1 MLGSTAL
8 KIFGFLIPAF
18 AILLG
23 LSQTGLWPS
32 WWLRNPLSGNVE
44 DSGPKI
50 YALSDDPVVVYVKD
64 FITAEEA
71 AHLVALA

>member
-8 KIFGFLIPAF
+8 KIFVFLIPAF
-18 AILLG
+18 AVLLG
-23 LSQTGLWPS
+23 LSQTGLWQS
-32 WWLRNPLSGNVE
+32 GWLRNPLSGNVE
-44 DSGPKI
+44 ESGPKT

-71 AHLVALA
+71 AHLVALT